1 MGVLGESL
9 PAVLDHAL
17 DMDFTEDTTRQ
28 GKRLGEDV
36 TSHSTAKRAKESIF
50 SVNTSKLDL
59 KLLKEAYGL
68 LSSREK
74 HDFEVRF
81 GCIGDL
87 LSVMPNWNLFRAMLK
102 FFVPEYQAF
111 VFPQFELFTLEKVQ
125 EMLQAIW
132 GFSFEFSRPLVTTR
146 DGSYGFDWNAA
157 LMALGKRLE
166 AMTPS
171 QRISFVALGI
181 YGMVI
186 FPIYVKTIAPTVIA
200 LFEQLLH
207 TSTFNPAFT
216 VVAETLWSMKEIWAK
231 GFGRFLG
238 CIELF
243 TTWAQGHLK
252 GPQFEALFS
261 VPMKDRKT
269 EDWHRSLLA
278 TTVNDVKFVLPT
290 WSATHYLAP
299 PKGHHSIPLLGIH
312 GGVTYSVEL
321 ASRQFGKAQNAPY
334 LEDALQSHFDYMS
347 SPVIVNKVS
356 EAHKMW
362 ERCRMLPIWKGKGTR
377 SQYEQ
382 WRSSWIAKL
391 SLPCKV
397 TNMKNST
404 IRDLTAKLE
413 LSHAQRCQLLEKYDE
428 LALDYE
434 LLKRGKEL
442 SNQQVV
448 ELKDKIASMEKDLTA
463 SKEICGKQR
472 RSLNFAEEQKK
483 RLLQVK
489 ADLKAREKENKE
501 LIEKVTRQQELKGK
515 VIKWRNAYNN
525 LLSDY
530 NTLQKELQAAKQSK
544 QGKKENTT

>member
-1 MGVLGESL
+1 MPFRKTCSGLREIPTLGYVSL
-9 PAVLDHAL
+9 NIPPVRLDHAL

-36 TSHSTAKRAKESIF
+36 TSHPTAKRAKESIF
-50 SVNTSKLDL
+50 SVNTSKPDL
-59 KLLKEAYGL
+59 KLLKEAYDL

-87 LSVMPNWNLFRAMLK
+87 LSVMPNWNLLRAMLK
-102 FFVPEYQAF
+102 FYVPEYQAF
-111 VFPQFELFTLEKVQ
+111 VFPQFELVLTIDEYHHFLRCSPAADSPNFTP
-125 EMLQAIW
+125 QAQHMK
-132 GFSFEFSRPLVTTR
+132 
-146 DGSYGFDWNAA
+146 DGSYGFDWNTV

-171 QRISFVALGI
+171 QRINFVALGI

-186 FPIYVKTIAPTVIA
+186 FPTYVKTIAPMVIA
-200 LFEQLLH
+200 LFEQLLR
-207 TSTFNPAFT
+207 TSAFNPAST
-216 VVAETLWSMKEIWAK
+216 VVAETLWSMKEIRAK
-231 GFGRFLG
+231 GSGRFLG

-243 TTWAQGHLK
+243 TTWAQGHLR

-261 VPMKDRKT
+261 VPVKDRKI

-278 TTVNDVKFVLPT
+278 ATINDVKFVLPT

-299 PKGHHSIPLLGIH
+299 PEGHHSIPLLGIH

-334 LEDALQSHFDYMS
+334 LDDALQSRFDYMS
-347 SPVIVNKVS
+347 SPVIVNKV
-356 EAHKMW
+356 
-362 ERCRMLPIWKGKGTR
+362 
-377 SQYEQ
+377 
-382 WRSSWIAKL
+382 
-391 SLPCKV
+391 
-397 TNMKNST
+397 TNTKNST
-404 IRDLTAKLE
+404 IMDLTAKLE

-442 SNQQVV
+442 SDQQVV
-448 ELKDKIASMEKDLTA
+448 EFKDKIASLEKDLAAT
-463 SKEICGKQR
+463 KEICGKQK
-472 RSLNFAEEQKK
+472 RSLNFAEEQRK
-483 RLLQVK
+483 RLLRLK

-530 NTLQKELQAAKQSK
+530 DALQKELQAAKQSK
-544 QGKKENTT
+544 QGKKETTT

>member
-1 MGVLGESL
+1 
-9 PAVLDHAL
+9 
-17 DMDFTEDTTRQ
+17 MDFTEHTTRQ
-28 GKRLGEDV
+28 GKRLGEDI
-36 TSHSTAKRAKESIF
+36 TSHYTANRAKESIF

-87 LSVMPNWNLFRAMLK
+87 LSVMPGWNLFKAMLK

-111 VFPQFELFTLEKVQ
+111 VFPQFELVLTIDEYHHFLRCSPAADSPNFTPQAQHMKFTLEKVQ
-125 EMLQAIW
+125 EMLQGMW
-132 GFSFEFSRPLVTTR
+132 GFSSEFLRPLVTTR
-146 DGSYGFDWNAA
+146 DSSYGFDWNAA

-171 QRISFVALGI
+171 QRIIFVALGI
-181 YGMVI
+181 YGTVI
-186 FPIYVKTIAPTVIA
+186 FPIYVKTIAPMVIA

-207 TSTFNPAFT
+207 TLAFNPAST

-231 GFGRFLG
+231 RSGRFLG

-243 TTWAQGHLK
+243 TIWAHGHLK
-252 GPQFEALFS
+252 GPQFKALFS
-261 VPMKDRKT
+261 VP
-269 EDWHRSLLA
+269 
-278 TTVNDVKFVLPT
+278 
-290 WSATHYLAP
+290 SATYYLAP
-299 PKGHHSIPLLGIH
+299 PEGHHSIPLLGIH

-334 LEDALQSHFDYMS
+334 LDDALQSHFDYMS

-356 EAHKMW
+356 KAHKMW
-362 ERCRMLPIWKGKGTR
+362 ERCRMLPIWKERGTR

-391 SLPCKV
+391 SLPWKV
-397 TNMKNST
+397 TNTKNST
-404 IRDLTAKLE
+404 IMDLTAKLE
-413 LSHAQRCQLLEKYDE
+413 LSHAQRY
-428 LALDYE
+428 
-434 LLKRGKEL
+434 
-442 SNQQVV
+442 QQVV
-448 ELKDKIASMEKDLTA
+448 ELKDKIASLEKDLTA
-463 SKEICGKQR
+463 SKEICGKQK
-472 RSLNFAEEQKK
+472 RSLNFAEEQRK
-483 RLLQVK
+483 RLLRVK
-489 ADLKAREKENKE
+489 ADLKAREKENNE

-530 NTLQKELQAAKQSK
+530 DALQKELQAAKQSR